1 MAEGFKIITESSSVN
16 ELLEQMRR
24 DLADDSPAAREMM
37 KGIGFKLEN
46 EERRQITRMGAVGR
60 SGLLRENIRTES
72 PAPWYTTV
80 TAYEF
85 YSVYVARGTGEKGIA
100 SATGYGWPTSWYT
113 PEWIPGMT
121 ARPFDLKA
129 IEAKEDDIIYYITQF
144 SRKVV
149 SGRA

>member
-1 MAEGFKIITESSSVN
+1 MVEGFKIITELSGVN
-16 ELLEQMRR
+16 ELLEQMKR

-46 EERRQITRMGAVGR
+46 EMRRQITRMGAVQ

-80 TAYEF
+80 TAYQF
-85 YSVYVARGTGEKGIA
+85 YGIYVARGTGERGIG
-100 SATGYGWPTSWYT
+100 SATEYGWPTSWYT

-129 IEAKEDDIIYYITQF
+129 VEAKEDDIIYYVTQF
-144 SRKVV
+144 ARKVV